1 MAKKYSYPVFYQ
13 GMRRRDLAAAAKKL
27 KLDGNPSSDALL
39 AALRADF
46 RKQCAKKMG
55 VSEDEL
61 RGML

>member
-13 GMRRRDLAAAAKKL
+13 GMRRRELAQAAKKL

-46 RKQCAKKMG
+46 AGQCAKRMG
-55 VSEDEL
+55 VSDDEL
-61 RGML
+61 RRML